1 MWTHLRVQVRYEGDT
16 KNFDDY
22 PETDWASVKKV
33 SDRQLAMFDDFW
45 AAAAHLSV
53 FWEENQRSVIRYL

>member
-1 MWTHLRVQVRYEGDT
+1 MSVLELSNTACFFSVAIFISQGFPLAQVRYEGDT

-33 SDRQLAMFDDFW
+33 SERQLAMFEDF
-45 AAAAHLSV
+45 
-53 FWEENQRSVIRYL
+53 